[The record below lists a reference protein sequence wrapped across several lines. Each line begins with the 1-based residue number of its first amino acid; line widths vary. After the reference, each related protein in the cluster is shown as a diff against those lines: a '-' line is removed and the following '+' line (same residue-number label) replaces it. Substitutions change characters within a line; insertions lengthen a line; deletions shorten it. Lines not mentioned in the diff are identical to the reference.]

1 MNAMKKLVCVVLLF
15 FALTLSITPAAQAQ
29 CTMCTINAEQGA
41 KDGNSVTK
49 GINNGVLY
57 LLGTP
62 FLLILG
68 VGSIWYFKYRKDEGA
83 VESL

>member
-1 MNAMKKLVCVVLLF
+1 MKNLVVVVLMF
-15 FALTLSITPAAQAQ
+15 FAISLSFTPAVQAQ

-83 VESL
+83 IESI

>member
-1 MNAMKKLVCVVLLF
+1 MKNLVFAVLMF
-15 FALTLSITPAAQAQ
+15 FALSLSFTTVAQAQ

-68 VGSIWYFKYRKDEGA
+68 VVSIWYFKYRKDEHA
-83 VESL
+83 IESL

>member
-1 MNAMKKLVCVVLLF
+1 MKAMKNLVFVVLMI
-15 FALTLSITPAAQAQ
+15 FALSLSFTPTAQAQ

-68 VGSIWYFKYRKDEGA
+68 VGSIWYFKYRKDEGTI
-83 VESL
+83 ESI

>member
-1 MNAMKKLVCVVLLF
+1 MKAMKNLVFVVLMF
-15 FALTLSITPAAQAQ
+15 FALSLSFTPDAHAQ

-83 VESL
+83 IESL

>member
-1 MNAMKKLVCVVLLF
+1 MKNLVFVFLMF
-15 FALTLSITPAAQAQ
+15 FALCFSFTPAAHAQ

-68 VGSIWYFKYRKDEGA
+68 VGSIWYFKYRKDEG
-83 VESL
+83 VTETI

>member
-1 MNAMKKLVCVVLLF
+1 MKNLVFVVLMF
-15 FALTLSITPAAQAQ
+15 FALSLSFTTTAKAQ

-83 VESL
+83 IETL

>member
-1 MNAMKKLVCVVLLF
+1 
-15 FALTLSITPAAQAQ
+15 
-29 CTMCTINAEQGA
+29 MCTINAEQGS
-41 KDGNSVTK
+41 KDGNTITK

-68 VGSIWYFKYRKDEGA
+68 VGSLWYLKYRKDEG
-83 VESL
+83 VTES